1 MSLTL
6 AELVKFVQH
15 RTCDHRTCDHRI
27 CDHRT
32 CDHCRWVQVFVAPLN
47 GSA

>member
-15 RTCDHRTCDHRI
+15 RTCDHRTCDH
-27 CDHRT
+27 
-32 CDHCRWVQVFVAPLN
+32 CRWVQVFVAPLN

>member
-15 RTCDHRTCDHRI
+15 RTCDHRTCDH
-27 CDHRT
+27 
-32 CDHCRWVQVFVAPLN
+32 CRWVQVFVAPLS